1 MNPAITISDVS
12 LRYSGN
18 SEPAVDRV
26 SLQVARGELLAL
38 LGPSGAGKT
47 TLLRL
52 IAGFE
57 MPDQGSISVGSRVVA
72 SERVNVP
79 VERRG
84 IGFVFQH
91 GALFPHLDVR
101 RNIAFGLG
109 QLGAAER
116 RARVLEVARLA
127 AIDHLLDRHEHELS
141 GGERQRAALARALA
155 RGNEIVLLD
164 EPLSNVDRPLRLEI
178 GTQLREILRAA
189 GATAVMVTH
198 DHQEALGLADRVAML
213 AGGRLLQVATPEEI
227 VRTPATPVVASFLAS
242 RASSPTRSLVGYP

>member
-1 MNPAITISDVS
+1 MNPAITVS
-12 LRYSGN
+12 GVTRRFVGN
-18 SEPAVDRV
+18 TLASVDDV
-26 SLQVARGELLAL
+26 SLQVERGELLAL

-57 MPDQGSISVGSRVVA
+57 MPDRGSISVGTRVVA
-72 SERVNVP
+72 SDVVNVP

-109 QLGAAER
+109 HLAAAER
-116 RARVLEVARLA
+116 RARVEEVARLA
-127 AIDHLLDRHEHELS
+127 AIDHLLDRYEHELS

-155 RGNEIVLLD
+155 RGNKIVLLD
-164 EPLSNVDRPLRLEI
+164 EPLSNVDRPLRLGI
-178 GTQLREILRAA
+178 GTELRQILRSA
-189 GATAVMVTH
+189 GVTAVMVTH
-198 DHQEALGLADRVAML
+198 DHEEALGLADRVAL
-213 AGGRLLQVATPEEI
+213 LNRGRLEQLATPDQVAAAPASQF
-227 VRTPATPVVASFLAS
+227 VADFLAARHSPPRPAT
-242 RASSPTRSLVGYP
+242 GYP

>member
-1 MNPAITISDVS
+1 MTAAITLTDVS
-12 LRYSGN
+12 RRFPGN
-18 SEPAVDRV
+18 RLPAVEGV
-26 SLQVARGELLAL
+26 SLQVERGELLAL

-52 IAGFE
+52 VAGFE
-57 MPDQGSISVGSRVVA
+57 MPDSGSIAVGDRVVA
-72 SERVNVP
+72 ADAINVP

-109 QLGAAER
+109 HLGPAER
-116 RARVLEVARLA
+116 RARVEEVARLA
-127 AIDHLLDRHEHELS
+127 ALDGLLDRYEHELS

-164 EPLSNVDRPLRLEI
+164 EPLSNVDRPLRLGI
-178 GTQLREILRAA
+178 GAELREILRSA

-198 DHQEALGLADRVAML
+198 DHQEALGLADRVAL
-213 AGGRLLQVATPEEI
+213 LNRGRLEQLATPQQI
-227 VRTPATPVVASFLAS
+227 LAAPASPMVAAFLAS
-242 RASSPTRSLVGYP
+242 RASPPARIGAGYP